1 MAELIWIFMWLGIA
15 GVGSVLMYAATE
27 YFMLGVAKEEV
38 IADIKDLI
46 KGEEL
51 D

>member
-15 GVGSVLMYAATE
+15 GIASVIAWAAVQ
-27 YFMLGVAKEEV
+27 YFVFKDTKEEV
-38 IADIKDLI
+38 IAGLKDLI